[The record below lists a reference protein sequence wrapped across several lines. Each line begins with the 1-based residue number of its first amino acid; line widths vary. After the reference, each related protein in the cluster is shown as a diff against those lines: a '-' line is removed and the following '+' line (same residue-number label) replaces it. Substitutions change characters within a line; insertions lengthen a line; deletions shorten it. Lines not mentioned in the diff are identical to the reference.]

1 MSFPHRRRK
10 VHLRHPVVVDVGCN
24 CRRSR
29 LASIF
34 SFPSSSSASHSSS
47 SKTKLKSTELS
58 TTTATTAGASS
69 WDPSFSS
76 PSPPSPPA
84 QQQPQPRRN
93 RRRRRRPRSKEE
105 GRAAQE
111 SVAVVKETSEPYHE
125 FKESM
130 VQMIVEKEMYGWDDL
145 NDLLH
150 RFLSLNSPRHHHL
163 ILRAF
168 ADLWTGGVFSPP
180 SPLGAASPPPSYYC

>member
-58 TTTATTAGASS
+58 TTTATTAAASS

-84 QQQPQPRRN
+84 QQQQQPRRN
-93 RRRRRRPRSKEE
+93 RRRRRPRSKEE

-168 ADLWTGGVFSPP
+168 ADLWNGGVFSPP
-180 SPLGAASPPPSYYC
+180 SPLGAASPPPSYYY